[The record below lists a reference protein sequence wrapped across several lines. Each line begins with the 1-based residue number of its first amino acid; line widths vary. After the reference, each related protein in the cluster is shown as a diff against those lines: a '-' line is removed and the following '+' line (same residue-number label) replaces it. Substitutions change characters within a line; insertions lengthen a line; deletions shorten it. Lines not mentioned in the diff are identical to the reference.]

1 MTIGDVIG
9 EAWTGVATLTHSGM
23 PLNAGVVVTG
33 DANVRPAVVRRRH
46 HCADGAGKVG
56 RSVRSES
63 AD

>member
-9 EAWTGVATLTHSGM
+9 EAWTGVANPTPEARRTRGSSSLGM
-23 PLNAGVVVTG
+23 PMCALRWFAGVTT
-33 DANVRPAVVRRRH
+33 AQTER
-46 HCADGAGKVG
+46 GKVG